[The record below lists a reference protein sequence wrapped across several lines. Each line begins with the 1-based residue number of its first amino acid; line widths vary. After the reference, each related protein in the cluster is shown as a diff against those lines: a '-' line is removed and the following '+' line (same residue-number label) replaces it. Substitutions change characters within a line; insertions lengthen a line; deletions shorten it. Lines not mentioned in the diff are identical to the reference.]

1 MYIIAEPVTEEQVQ
15 QIQSRNKSKIE
26 EFERSILGLHKPTDE
41 GVPIAKSVEEDTS
54 DWKDIHAKVEEELS
68 RDELSSEPTNTQSS
82 EPTTIGVVS
91 NDDGSE
97 GPPDGA
103 SLPDPGALL
112 AQSSPEERLEH
123 SAVAAE
129 VDDLGE
135 EVDDEEEDNADEEE
149 DNADEDDEVDAEE
162 ESGEEGQEEGK
173 TGGAGEGDEE
183 ITSGTL
189 QVEELVH
196 DPSEGDVAEKAVGEF
211 AAGETPSTEDTSKL
225 SNSDG
230 AQEAPDVVQAGS
242 PSDVTG
248 KGKKQADGKAVNT
261 SPLLAM
267 TLTVRNKVNGKF
279 IDRPQHLNRTDKW
292 TVEYSLAEIPS
303 AARAWSLYG
312 ACQNRRKKKLDDD
325 DVNEEDVA
333 KNYYL
338 RRIREMS
345 EQGRRWRQQQDRI
358 ESKTSAVVLDRPSP
372 SARSHADG
380 SSE

>member
-15 QIQSRNKSKIE
+15 QIQSRNKSKIK

-41 GVPIAKSVEEDTS
+41 GVPTAKSVEEDTS

-68 RDELSSEPTNTQSS
+68 RDELSSEPTGTQSS
-82 EPTTIGVVS
+82 ETATIGVVL

-103 SLPDPGALL
+103 SLPDSGTLL
-112 AQSSPEERLEH
+112 AQSSPDERSEH
-123 SAVAAE
+123 SAVAT
-129 VDDLGE
+129 VDDLDE
-135 EVDDEEEDNADEEE
+135 EVDDEEEDNADE
-149 DNADEDDEVDAEE
+149 DNEVDAEE
-162 ESGEEGQEEGK
+162 QSEEEGQEEGK
-173 TGGAGEGDEE
+173 TEGVGEGNEE
-183 ITSGTL
+183 NTTSGTL
-189 QVEELVH
+189 QVEDLVH

-211 AAGETPSTEDTSKL
+211 AAGETPSTEDTSKV
-225 SNSDG
+225 SNSEG
-230 AQEAPDVVQAGS
+230 AQEASDVVQAGS
-242 PSDVTG
+242 PSDVAE
-248 KGKKQADGKAVNT
+248 KGKKHADGKAVNT

-279 IDRPQHLNRTDKW
+279 IDRPQHLDRFDKW
-292 TVEYSLAEIPS
+292 TVEYSLAEIS
-303 AARAWSLYG
+303 SVARAWSLYG

-338 RRIREMS
+338 RRIREKS

-358 ESKTSAVVLDRPSP
+358 ESKTAAVVLDRPSP
-372 SARSHADG
+372 SARSHADD

>member
-1 MYIIAEPVTEEQVQ
+1 MYIIAEPVTEEQLQ

-41 GVPIAKSVEEDTS
+41 GVPTAKSVEEDTS

-68 RDELSSEPTNTQSS
+68 RDELSSEPTSTQSS
-82 EPTTIGVVS
+82 EPATIGVVL

-103 SLPDPGALL
+103 SLPHSGTLL
-112 AQSSPEERLEH
+112 AQRSPDETSEH
-123 SAVAAE
+123 SAMAT
-129 VDDLGE
+129 VDDLDE
-135 EVDDEEEDNADEEE
+135 EVDDEEEDNADK
-149 DNADEDDEVDAEE
+149 DDEVDAEE
-162 ESGEEGQEEGK
+162 ESGEEGQEDGK
-173 TGGAGEGDEE
+173 TGGAGEGNEE
-183 ITSGTL
+183 NTSGTI
-189 QVEELVH
+189 EEEGRVH
-196 DPSEGDVAEKAVGEF
+196 DLSEGDVAKNTVGEI
-211 AAGETPSTEDTSKL
+211 AAGETPSTEDISKV

-230 AQEAPDVVQAGS
+230 AQEAPDVEQAIT
-242 PSDVTG
+242 PSDVAA

-267 TLTVRNKVNGKF
+267 ALTVRNKVNGKF
-279 IDRPQHLNRTDKW
+279 IDRPQHLDRSDKW

-325 DVNEEDVA
+325 DDVNEEDVA

-338 RRIREMS
+338 RSIREMS
-345 EQGRRWRQQQDRI
+345 EEGRRWRQQQDRI
-358 ESKTSAVVLDRPSP
+358 ESKTAAVVLDRPSP